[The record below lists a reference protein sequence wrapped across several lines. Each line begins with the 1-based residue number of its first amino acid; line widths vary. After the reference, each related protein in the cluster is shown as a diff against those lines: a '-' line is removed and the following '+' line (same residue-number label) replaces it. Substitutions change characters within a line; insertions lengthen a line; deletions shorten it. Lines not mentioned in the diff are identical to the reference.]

1 VSRTALIGLLAVV
14 ALGACKDAPT
24 PPAVVQ
30 GKSPVDS
37 ADQFMVGMTTV
48 LHDRGV
54 KRADIAADTA
64 YLYDNSS
71 RVEMLGVN
79 GSFFTST
86 GVKEG
91 IMTARRAQYDTRVDS
106 MQAWGDVTL
115 VSTDGK
121 TLKTPFLRYNRALNE
136 ISSDSIFTIEDSE
149 RTLKGIGFD
158 SDPGLNN
165 LRIRR
170 NISGSAGKVNVPDR

>member
-1 VSRTALIGLLAVV
+1 MV
-14 ALGACKDAPT
+14 ATLGACKEAPT
-24 PPAVVQ
+24 PPLVLQ

-37 ADQFMVGMTTV
+37 ADQFLVGMTTV

-64 YLYDNSS
+64 FLYDNSS
-71 RVEMLGVN
+71 RVEMLGVS

-91 IMTARRAQYDTRVDS
+91 IMSSRRAIYDTRLDS
-106 MQAWGDVTL
+106 LQAWGNVT
-115 VSTDGK
+115 VISVEGR
-121 TLKTPFLRYNRALNE
+121 TLKTPFLRYNKALNQL
-136 ISSDSIFTIEDSE
+136 SSDSIFTISDSE
-149 RTLKGIGFD
+149 RTVRGIGFD

-165 LRIRR
+165 LNIHR